1 MATEINNKAWRY
13 IENSFNNGKL
23 SHSYIFCGSND
34 TGKLD
39 LLKKFFKLVNNEKFS
54 LSNQNIILIES
65 EIKKKEGGERRKDVS
80 VEQIREGIKRASYLA
95 STGKKKFFI
104 IKNADNLSRG
114 ASNSL
119 LKTVEEPHND
129 TIVVLFCEKEE
140 SLISTI
146 RSRCQKIFFNLMPS
160 EEIKKYLERK
170 FPQID
175 KEKINLASTY
185 SRGRYKLAER
195 ILLNDN
201 ILNQKKEVF
210 EIFKKTVKSNWLEAI
225 MATEK
230 ISKNRDE
237 ILIIIDEWVWSL
249 EEFLN
254 EIIKKKP
261 DKKMEQ
267 KILLM
272 MKDLLNVKERIRSS
286 NANEKIQLENFFIK
300 TI

>member
-249 EEFLN
+249 EEFLH
-254 EIIKKKP
+254 EIIKNKP
-261 DKKMEQ
+261 DKRMEQ